1 MSERVSY
8 PDAEYDCGDRLL
20 CKADYQQ
27 SWRIGI
33 VTDVF
38 RAPISGQYVYVINGT
53 GYYEHEVS
61 ADITAPEPQSLRS

>member
-27 SWRIGI
+27 SWSIGI
-33 VTDVF
+33 VTDMF

>member
-27 SWRIGI
+27 SWSIGI
-33 VTDVF
+33 VTDMF

-61 ADITAPEPQSLRS
+61 ADITAPEPQSLKT

>member
-8 PDAEYDCGDRLL
+8 PDAEYDCGDRLP

-27 SWRIGI
+27 SWSIGI

-53 GYYEHEVS
+53 GYYEDEVS
-61 ADITAPEPQSLRS
+61 ADIPAPEPQSLKA